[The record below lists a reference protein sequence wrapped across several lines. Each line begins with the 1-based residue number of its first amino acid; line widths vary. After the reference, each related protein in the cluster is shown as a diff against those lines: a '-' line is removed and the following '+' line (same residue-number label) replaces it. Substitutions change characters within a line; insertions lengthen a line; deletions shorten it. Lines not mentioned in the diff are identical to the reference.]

1 MEIQNEAEYK
11 ELLFL
16 NQRLLIH
23 TDMVN
28 SFKDN
33 VKALKCCE
41 KLIKIEL
48 TSLKKSKTPVSD
60 EELNA
65 LIWRYTDFADIV
77 KRLRKTNDA
86 SVYGK
91 AAADLNAL
99 IKKTAE
105 EIADLEEKLMSRPE
119 EKAEDSEV
127 IAHAKELYSQL
138 GAAAKKVA
146 EKVTDGAKKV
156 GSVVG
161 GQVEKI
167 KKMLAGDENCE

>member
-1 MEIQNEAEYK
+1 MEVQNEVEYR

-28 SFKDN
+28 TFKDN

-48 TSLKKSKTPVSD
+48 KSLKKSKTPVSD

-65 LIWRYTDFADIV
+65 LIWRYTEFKDIV
-77 KRLRKTNDA
+77 KRLRKTNNA

-91 AAADLNAL
+91 AVSDLDGL
-99 IKKTAE
+99 IKKTNE
-105 EIADLEEKLMSRPE
+105 EIADLQEKLLLSE
-119 EKAEDSEV
+119 ESADNAEVVAE
-127 IAHAKELYSQL
+127 AKELVSQL
-138 GAAAKKVA
+138 TAAAKEVA
-146 EKVTDGAKKV
+146 GKVTDGAKKV
-156 GSVVG
+156 GSAVG
-161 GQVEKI
+161 EQVEKI
-167 KKMLAGDENCE
+167 KKLLAGDENCE

>member
-1 MEIQNEAEYK
+1 MKLQNDAEYK

-16 NQRLLIH
+16 DRRLLIL
-23 TDMVN
+23 TDMV
-28 SFKDN
+28 SSLKDN

-48 TSLKKSKTPVSD
+48 TSLKKSKTPISD
-60 EELNA
+60 ESLNA
-65 LIWRYTDFADIV
+65 LIWRYTDFASIV
-77 KRLRKTNDA
+77 KRMRKTNNA

-91 AAADLNAL
+91 AVSDLDDL

-105 EIADLEEKLMSRPE
+105 EIADLEERLTS
-119 EKAEDSEV
+119 DSEESV
-127 IAHAKELYSQL
+127 KDIYSQL

-146 EKVTDGAKKV
+146 EKVTDGAKIV

-161 GQVEKI
+161 EQVEKL